1 MRWASGIAV
10 FLVLLA
16 VGAIAV
22 GVIARLP
29 PGDAGLPPP
38 PAPVQAMHLPP
49 PPVGSQWRYTAPR
62 AAYASEAG
70 EEACTKSQADVATAD
85 GGRSGATL
93 CLRRGGGYPYAGS
106 IVLGDTRGQFVCA
119 ACAVKARFDDRGA
132 QSLDGTAISTD
143 GADYALFFRD
153 GARLAGELKRGSVAT
168 FEVTIRGAGEQRLT
182 FNIAGLKWR
191 P

>member
-1 MRWASGIAV
+1 MRWASGVAV

-16 VGAIAV
+16 IGAAV
-22 GVIARLP
+22 IGLASHLP
-29 PGDAGLPPP
+29 QSDAAAPPP
-38 PAPVQAMHLPP
+38 PPTAQAMQLPP

-62 AAYASEAG
+62 TAYASDAG
-70 EEACTKSQADVATAD
+70 EEACTKSEADIATAS

-106 IVLGDTRGQFVCA
+106 IVLGDTHGQFVCA
-119 ACAVKARFDDRGA
+119 ECAVRARFDNGGA

-153 GARLAGELKRGSVAT
+153 GARLAGELRRGSVAT
-168 FEVTIRGAGEQRLT
+168 FEVTIRGTGAQRLT

>member
-1 MRWASGIAV
+1 MRWASGVAV

-16 VGAIAV
+16 VGAAV
-22 GVIARLP
+22 IGLAASHLSQ
-29 PGDAGLPPP
+29 GAAALPPP
-38 PAPVQAMHLPP
+38 PAPVQAMQLPP

-62 AAYASEAG
+62 TAYASDAG
-70 EEACTKSQADVATAD
+70 EEACAKSQADVATGD

-119 ACAVKARFDDRGA
+119 ACAVRARFDDEA
-132 QSLDGTAISTD
+132 QSLDGAAISTD

-153 GARLAGELKRGSVAT
+153 GARLAGELKRSSMAT
-168 FEVTIRGAGEQRLT
+168 FVVTIRGAGEQRLT
-182 FNIAGLKWR
+182 FDVAGLKWR

>member
-1 MRWASGIAV
+1 MRWASGVAV
-10 FLVLLA
+10 FLLVLVALGAAVIGLA
-16 VGAIAV
+16 SHVSQSET
-22 GVIARLP
+22 GV
-29 PGDAGLPPP
+29 PPP
-38 PAPVQAMHLPP
+38 PAPVQAMQLPP

-62 AAYASEAG
+62 TAYASDVG
-70 EEACTKSQADVATAD
+70 EEACTKSEADVATGD

-119 ACAVKARFDDRGA
+119 ECAVRARFDDSA

-153 GARLAGELKRGSVAT
+153 GPRLAGELKRGSVAT

-191 P
+191 S